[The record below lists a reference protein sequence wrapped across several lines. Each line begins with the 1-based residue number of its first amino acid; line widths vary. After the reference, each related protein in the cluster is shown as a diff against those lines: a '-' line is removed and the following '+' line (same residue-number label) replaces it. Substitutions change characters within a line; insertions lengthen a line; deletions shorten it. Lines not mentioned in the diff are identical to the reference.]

1 MSYEDDTGGFSMM
14 DLFRVEVETQIGRLS
29 QDLIRLEREGQN
41 PAILESLM
49 RASHSTKGAA
59 RMVGVL
65 PAEKL
70 AHLMEDYFVAAQA
83 SRVEVNA
90 PAIDTVLSAAD
101 LLMAMSRAEH
111 LDQWEQDNTKALASI
126 QERLSALMTPAAAPA
141 RTSPVSKPPV
151 LPAPG
156 PPVAPVAEVKSETRT
171 MRLAADRLDALL
183 NLSGEAQVLGMWLTE
198 FSQSLLDYKT
208 RHAQLHSC
216 LLQLE
221 SKTLPANARV
231 QLEQALQLC
240 GDGGRILLERLEALN
255 EHDRRVQSV
264 TKQLFEEVLLTR
276 MRPFSDAV
284 QNLNRMVRDL
294 SRDLGK
300 EAELQLQGLEVLVD
314 RDILER
320 LESPLTQLLR
330 NALDHGIESALERS
344 GQGKPEHGS
353 LLVQARHSRGWLFI
367 SVVDDGRGLNYSA
380 LRERLVER
388 NLCPPEV
395 AERLSQEELIEFIFL
410 PGFSSRTE
418 VTEISGRGVGLDL
431 VRQTL
436 GEVGGRVVCRPASP
450 YGLEFEIRLPI
461 ALSILQCLMV
471 EIAGQIYG
479 FPLAR
484 LDRALQVEHERV
496 TSVEGRPWLEEENMA
511 LVMGHNLLG
520 LPPTDQRG
528 STLSIVGLRHNEQ
541 NFGMVVDRFLGKEKL
556 VTQRLDSRL
565 GKLQHVTVGAI
576 LKDGTPTLVLDVD
589 DLVRSMSRTLED
601 WRQEYFPRATVGEEE
616 RKRVLVVDDS
626 ITVREVERNLL
637 RGLGYDV
644 DVAVDG
650 MDGWNAVRSGR
661 YSLVVSDIDM
671 PRMDGFELVRQIRA
685 DPLLSTLP
693 IIIVSYKD
701 REEDKMR
708 GLEIGADAY
717 LTKASFH
724 DDKFAQ
730 TVRDLIG

>member
-1 MSYEDDTGGFSMM
+1 MM
-14 DLFRVEVETQIGRLS
+14 DLFRVEVETQIGRLCD
-29 QDLIRLEREGQN
+29 DLIRLERSGN
-41 PAILESLM
+41 DPALLESLM

-70 AHLMEDYFVAAQA
+70 AHVMEDYFVAAQA
-83 SRVEVNA
+83 SRVAVNA
-90 PAIDTVLSAAD
+90 AAIDTVLFAAD
-101 LLMAMSRAEH
+101 LLIAMSKAEV
-111 LDQWEQDNTKALASI
+111 LEKWEQENAETLAAAY
-126 QERLSALMTPAAAPA
+126 ERLTALMNPVASPAAPA
-141 RTSPVSKPPV
+141 R
-151 LPAPG
+151 
-156 PPVAPVAEVKSETRT
+156 PVAASLPTPVTQPVTPAEIKGESRT

-198 FSQSLLDYKT
+198 FAQSLLEYKSK
-208 RHAQLHSC
+208 HAQLHGC

-221 SKTLPANARV
+221 TKTLPANARV

-240 GDGGRILLERLEALN
+240 SDGGRILFERLEALN

-284 QNLNRMVRDL
+284 GNLNRLVRDL
-294 SRDLGK
+294 GRDLGK
-300 EAELQLQGLEVLVD
+300 EVELQLQGLEVLVD

-330 NALDHGIESALERS
+330 NALDHGIETGLERS
-344 GQGKPEHGS
+344 SKGKPDQGN
-353 LLVQARHSRGWLFI
+353 LRVQARHSRGWLFI
-367 SVVDDGRGLNYSA
+367 TVSDDGRGLDYAA

-395 AERLSQEELIEFIFL
+395 VERLSQEELIEFIFL

-436 GEVGGRVVCRPASP
+436 GEVGGRVTCQPASP

-471 EIAGQIYG
+471 EIAGEVYG
-479 FPLAR
+479 LPLAR
-484 LDRALQVEHERV
+484 LDRVFQVEHERV
-496 TSVEGRPWLEEENMA
+496 TSVEGRPWLEEENIA
-511 LVMGHNLLG
+511 LVMGYNLLG
-520 LPPTDQRG
+520 LPAPEQRDPT
-528 STLSIVGLRHNEQ
+528 LCIVGLRHNDQ

-589 DLVRSMSRTLED
+589 DLARSMGRTLED
-601 WRQEYFPRATVGEEE
+601 WRQEYFPRAAGGGDD

-671 PRMDGFELVRQIRA
+671 PRMDGFELVRLIRA
-685 DPLLSTLP
+685 DPLLSSLP

-701 REEDKMR
+701 REEDKVR
-708 GLEIGADAY
+708 GLEVGADAY

-724 DDKFAQ
+724 DDKFAE
-730 TVRDLIG
+730 TVRNLIG